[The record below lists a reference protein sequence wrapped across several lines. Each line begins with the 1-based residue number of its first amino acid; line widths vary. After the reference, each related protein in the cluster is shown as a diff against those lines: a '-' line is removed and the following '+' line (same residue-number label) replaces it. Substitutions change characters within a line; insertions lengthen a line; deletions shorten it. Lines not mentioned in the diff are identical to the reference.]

1 MTNTVPESVRD
12 ALVSDLHGES
22 LGTDTGVKCDF
33 CGSLVDITS
42 SVQYEA
48 LHLTDLDG
56 VKNALGV
63 PDMWL
68 LDGVRCGD
76 CEIEAIEPET
86 DGIEEALLVVSVAEA
101 NGVYS
106 VDTTDLE
113 IVSFSPG
120 DEGYYPPV
128 VPLQA
133 FLEQV
138 DVGMAR
144 WHRIRE
150 LLEFGDEIVTTN
162 PIKQILSNSLE
173 IPPSIAAFDPDPNSD
188 QAH

>member
-1 MTNTVPESVRD
+1 MTDSVPEDVRD

-22 LGTDTGVKCDF
+22 LGADAGVKCDF
-33 CGSLVDITS
+33 CGALVDIAS
-42 SVQYEA
+42 PVQYEA

-76 CEIEAIEPET
+76 CEIDAIEPET
-86 DGIEEALLVVSVAEA
+86 DGIEEALLVISVTET
-101 NGVYS
+101 NGVYG

-120 DEGYYPPV
+120 EDGYYPPV
-128 VPLQA
+128 VPLQTL
-133 FLEQV
+133 LEQV
-138 DVGMAR
+138 DVGMVR

-150 LLEFGDEIVTTN
+150 LLEFGDEIATRN